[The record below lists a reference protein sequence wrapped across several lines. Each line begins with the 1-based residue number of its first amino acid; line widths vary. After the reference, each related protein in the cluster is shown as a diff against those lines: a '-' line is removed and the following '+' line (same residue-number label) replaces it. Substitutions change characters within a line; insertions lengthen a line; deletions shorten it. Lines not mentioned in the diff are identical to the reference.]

1 MWCWPACAWS
11 HVCAV
16 GVRRQVHDPT
26 LVRPWSKYS
35 KGSSRHQRS
44 QPEEYKVEVV
54 KRAGKGG
61 EGKGKGALSEKELKR
76 QQKREKKAAKKA
88 AKAAK
93 KAAKEAKKAKK
104 AKKGAAGKADSGDK
118 ATKDGAGEGD
128 DDVRYQVRAGA
139 SLACSTHRLSRAL
152 RAWCDHVWTTGV
164 PESHAIKAPGR
175 FLGQ

>member
-1 MWCWPACAWS
+1 M
-11 HVCAV
+11 
-16 GVRRQVHDPT
+16 
-26 LVRPWSKYS
+26 
-35 KGSSRHQRS
+35 
-44 QPEEYKVEVV
+44 EVV

-61 EGKGKGALSEKELKR
+61 EGKGKAALSEKELKR

-88 AKAAK
+88 AKDAK
-93 KAAKEAKKAKK
+93 KAAKEAKKAGKEAKK
-104 AKKGAAGKADSGDK
+104 AKKAKKSAAGKADSGDK

-175 FLGQ
+175 FLGQRRHHLRG

>member
-16 GVRRQVHDPT
+16 GVVRRQVHDPT

-128 DDVRYQVRAGA
+128 DDVRYQVRAGDDGMVRA
-139 SLACSTHRLSRAL
+139 SSLTCVAGMVRSCVDHRS
-152 RAWCDHVWTTGV
+152 
-164 PESHAIKAPGR
+164 S
-175 FLGQ
+175 